1 MKKILIALDYDP
13 SAQKVAESGYL
24 LAQTMNAKVTLL
36 HVMSD
41 PIYYSAIEHIKIMGF
56 AGHMDTNVETS
67 KRKIEPEKLSQEFL
81 NKSKLHL
88 GNDSIETIVKEGD
101 SAESILKTAQE
112 IKADLIIMGS
122 HSRKWFENIAI
133 GSVTEKVLM
142 NTNIPTVIIPTKQR

>member
-24 LAQTMNAKVTLL
+24 LAQTMDAEVTLL

-41 PIYYSAIEHIKIMGF
+41 PTYYSEIGHVKIMGF
-56 AGHMDTNVETS
+56 AGHMDTNIETS
-67 KRKIEPEKLSQEFL
+67 KIKIEPEKFSQDFL

-88 GNDSIETIVKEGD
+88 GNNNIDTIVKEGK
-101 SAESILKTAQE
+101 SAESILKTAKE

-122 HSRKWFENIAI
+122 HSRKWFKNIAI
-133 GSVTEKVLM
+133 GSVTEKVLI
-142 NTNIPTVIIPTKQR
+142 NTVVPVIIIPVKHR